1 MLMVAP
7 RGMTKEAISFLAP
20 SFSAHSRVKGRV
32 PTEEAE
38 EKAIIMAG
46 TISRKKV
53 TGEIRA
59 RAAMLKE

>member
-1 MLMVAP
+1 M
-7 RGMTKEAISFLAP
+7 KEAISFRAP

-46 TISRKKV
+46 TISRKKA